1 MKNLYK
7 ILYEIEMENLSQ
19 AMLKTTE
26 LSENTFPEKA
36 EKLICLGEIYYNEMN
51 FGPELQTDIQRLSL
65 SIFNF
70 LNLDN
75 EYSTEEI
82 ALYYS
87 GLKLANLLLKDEKI
101 AQMVRNLRN
110 YIFTHNIDQGTLIN
124 HPQKRKVDTTV
135 LRTCTPYPLFE
146 PEDLIVVAAY
156 QQILIMA
163 IADFSAQELLDIVLY
178 AIDKRDIYNAKKYL
192 DYYYQNFNVEDAG
205 YLLAENRM
213 KTIMREEIIHEPYG
227 NNHPY
232 LPQKYERSPRN
243 VCTGDAISINAIAEN
258 LEELKLIL
266 IIDGEEKIIESGKI
280 IDDIIEYK
288 QYQIEAFFEEE
299 VVKYYFKVDDIVSK
313 TYEMPIST
321 KINHLEIAKIE
332 NNVIKFENYNQYF
345 FIELAENNNYIF
357 KWSEK
362 IENEALDKLVKLKLE
377 GNLVN
382 VENKLLIDFNES
394 KIICESKE
402 KIELVLKSEKP
413 TKFFGFGQRYNEV
426 CQVNAEIDNYV
437 YSQYKEQGIK
447 TYIPMPIGFTNQ
459 NYAIFVNGFCN
470 SKFAIGQNDITVKH
484 RLDEELIILNGTYE
498 EQIKNFHQYTNKP
511 EKLPNYVF
519 GPWMSS
525 NNWDTQAE
533 VLKQK
538 NLTLDYDI
546 PSTVLVIEQWSD
558 EATFYA
564 FNDAKYC
571 EKKTGFLNYEDYQ
584 FSGKW
589 PDPKTMVKEL
599 HDADLKCFLW
609 QIPVIKYV
617 PNIRH
622 LQKNLDE
629 KFALENDY
637 VIKHQ
642 SGKAYRI
649 AEDWFKDSLV
659 IDFTNEEAKKWWFD
673 KRKYLVNDI
682 GIDGFK
688 TDGGE
693 CLFGHDLIMN
703 QEKDS
708 EKVRN
713 MYPET
718 YIKSYY
724 EFLQKNTESGFTFSR
739 AGYVNAASY
748 PAHWAGDERSTYDAF
763 DRTIKAGIN
772 AGISGITYWGWD
784 LAGFNGDIPTD
795 DLYIRAVQ
803 MATFCPIMQ
812 YHAESKG
819 EFNQDRTPW
828 NIAERTGNEDVIDIY
843 RYYAHLRMQLIP
855 YIVKEANKALA
866 GGKPLMRAMFLEHN
880 DESMYEITDQYYFGD
895 DILVAPVTKENI
907 KQRNVILKETM
918 INAFSLEEYSAGSH
932 EISFNVQDFPLFLR
946 KNCLIPI
953 NIKTEIGVGMKNGD
967 TDNFKYLKFIYP
979 GGDVEYKN
987 DDFEITIKSGKV
999 VTNKEITIIDLTDN
1013 LMAKTITSLKWG
1025 NKEVPIKTFK

>member
-7 ILYEIEMENLSQ
+7 ILYEIEMGNLKD
-19 AMLKTTE
+19 AITKTTK

-51 FGPELQTDIQRLSL
+51 FGPELQGDIQNLSFT
-65 SIFNF
+65 IYDF

-75 EYSTEEI
+75 DYSTEEI

-87 GLKLANLLLKDEKI
+87 GLKLANLLLKNEKI
-101 AQMVRNLRN
+101 AEAVRNLRN
-110 YIFTHNIDQGTLIN
+110 YIFIHNIDRGTLIN
-124 HPQKRKVDTTV
+124 HPQKRKVDTSV

-156 QQILIMA
+156 QQILTKTITEL
-163 IADFSAQELLDIVLY
+163 SAQEIVDIVLY

-192 DYYYQNFNVEDAG
+192 DYYYHNFNIEDAG
-205 YLLAENRM
+205 YLLAAKRI
-213 KTIMREEIIHEPYG
+213 KAIMADEIIHEPYG

-232 LPQKYERSPRN
+232 TPQKYERSPRN
-243 VCTGDAISINAIAEN
+243 VCTGDPVTINAITEN
-258 LEELKLIL
+258 LEGLKLVL
-266 IIDGEEKIIESGKI
+266 IIAGKEKVIESGKI
-280 IDDIIEYK
+280 IDDIIKYK
-288 QYQIEAFFEEE
+288 QFQIDSFCEEQL
-299 VVKYYFKVDDIVSK
+299 VKYYFKVDDIVSR
-313 TYEMPIST
+313 TYEMPINS
-321 KINHLEIAKIE
+321 KINHLEIEQIK
-332 NNVIKFENYNQYF
+332 NNVVKFKNYNQYF
-345 FIELAENNNYIF
+345 YIKLDENSNYIF
-357 KWSEK
+357 NWSEK
-362 IENEALDKLVKLKLE
+362 IEDEVFDKLVTLKLTE
-377 GNLVN
+377 GLINID
-382 VENKLLIDFNES
+382 NKLLIDFNQS
-394 KIICESKE
+394 KIINENNAKT
-402 KIELVLKSEKP
+402 ELVLKSGKP

-459 NYAIFVNGFCN
+459 NYAIFVNGFSN
-470 SKFAIGQNDITVKH
+470 TKFAIDENNITVKH

-498 EQIKNFHQYTNKP
+498 EQITAFHQYTNKP

-546 PSTVLVIEQWSD
+546 PATVLVIEQWSD

-571 EKKTGFLNYEDYQ
+571 EQKNGFLSYDDYQ

-589 PDPKTMVKEL
+589 PNPKAMVKEL

-642 SGKAYRI
+642 NGNPYRI

-659 IDFTNEEAKKWWFD
+659 IDFTNEEAKNWWFD
-673 KRKYLVNDI
+673 KRKYLVNEI

-693 CLFGHDLIMN
+693 CLFGHDIVMN
-703 QEKDS
+703 QEKDA

-713 MYPET
+713 LYPET

-724 EFLQKNTESGFTFSR
+724 EFLQENTKTGFTFSR

-828 NIAERTGNEDVIDIY
+828 NIAERTGNNDVIDIY

-855 YIVKEANKALA
+855 YIAKEANKALA

-880 DESMYEITDQYYFGD
+880 DEAIYDITDQYYFGD
-895 DILVAPVTKENI
+895 DILVAPVTKPNI
-907 KQRNVILKETM
+907 KNRKVILMETM
-918 INAFSLEEYSAGSH
+918 INAFSLEEYLAGSH
-932 EISFNVQDFPLFLR
+932 EISFNLKNFPLFLR
-946 KNCLIPI
+946 KNSLIPI
-953 NIKTEIGVGMKNGD
+953 NIKTEIGVGMKNSETND
-967 TDNFKYLKFIYP
+967 FEYLKFIYT
-979 GGDVEYKN
+979 GGNVNYK
-987 DDFEITIKSGKV
+987 DEDLEIIIKSGMV
-999 VTNKEITIIDLTDN
+999 VTNKKIKIIDLTNDLN
-1013 LMAKTITSLKWG
+1013 TEAEEWMNWG
-1025 NKEVPIKTFK
+1025 NKKVAIKTCK